1 MDNDKENKNEAK
13 DNHLPNNT
21 RIPIRP
27 KKHISQKFTTTFINQ
42 KGSIFS
48 DNLSKEIDKLRK
60 MKSNNEDINNIKKQS
75 NRIGSQK
82 DFTKIRK
89 NLGLSLYDS
98 IYLGGN
104 DFKNNKEI
112 INNYLSN
119 ISMYQPEE
127 NKYKL
132 IEKSI
137 QNKILDISMEI
148 FEKRKSNIE
157 SELSNESFKKK
168 KTNVKKLSKNSVL
181 YNSLDKNQKN
191 KSTHTFLT
199 NIQKTLSIRSNENN
213 KTFIMIKEQQLE
225 RNRKIRRIKVL
236 YDSFAEDESDEDIEE
251 EGFGL
256 SPESIFF
263 DIYDCI
269 MLICSLF
276 CLFYVPLRLAST
288 KLLIDNDEYLILSMI
303 YLSEIIYIF
312 DLLFGFFR
320 WYYNNE
326 LKLVKNNNMVI
337 KNYLLGNFLFDL
349 IEAIPFYTILKY
361 VYLNKEDNKSNI
373 LFNEYHFGLKIST
386 CLKALKIFKINN
398 RQNNRAFYFFS
409 QKSSDDYFSERIYQI
424 SIFSISTISV
434 LNIFICFHIYMAK
447 LSYPNWILSSKLQDK
462 PFIEI
467 YLASLYF
474 ILATMTSVG
483 YGDIVCISKEETI
496 YQIILLSIGI
506 VAYSWIIST
515 VGDYV
520 KNESRAT
527 IKYNKDVLQLEEI
540 RIAYPNMPFKLYNKI
555 HQHLEILLKQQEK
568 YDSNILINSLPYNLK
583 NKLIFEIHKEVIKK
597 FIFFNGCENSDF
609 ILKVITHFIP
619 LSSKKNAFLIKEGE
633 IIENIFFVKDGKIAL
648 EAAIDLDNIEESVER
663 YLEYQFEEISSVVES
678 EYENSIEKIIKE
690 DKIVEKK
697 PKIKNY
703 KDLFNLINKQTR
715 DIGDVS
721 YMHESHIEEE
731 IGKCDLNGE
740 GESFDI
746 GNYQFLRILDILKN
760 EHFGEL
766 YMFLNRPC
774 PLSLRVKSKKVDLF
788 LLRKKDASNI
798 RKDYPNIWK
807 RIDDKGMHNMKSIKA
822 LTKKVVNRY
831 CKFNGIIQEK
841 DIEQRSDHLFGYN
854 DAENDNNKE
863 RSRSRSLQMNSSN
876 NTSVNRKCKSNKKR
890 ISSVLSN
897 KLSLRSRK
905 NSDSFN
911 IFVKKNPRKTQTYK
925 PFQKGAFF
933 NKSRKSSLVES
944 KNTIKNN
951 DTSRRMS
958 KSNVLSRKKTLKL
971 KKKILNDSKE
981 INKSSQKGK
990 TVKHKDSLIKELN
1003 QSISSSLSFSQSGK
1017 SINEKLNK
1025 NNKNESQNIEVV
1037 KSQKKPPKKKPG
1049 IQTKT
1054 SHHHHNFNKVKNRN
1068 SFNNILFQLSKIQ
1081 EPHVNYQVSSTT
1093 FSTKNLY
1100 NNLVNIFDNK
1110 HQNISQ
1116 INNFNNNLTNYNNL
1130 VIANTNLLYQIPEIT
1145 NDKDG
1150 NSEFTKCKCAFCT
1163 PSKLTK
1169 ESIVKFEILASYKNI
1184 NLIAKGSYIKNDKF
1198 QKATQKFIKYYFS
1211 SLSKNKESIDNI
1223 NREDS
1228 SFNFSSFNSFSQEDS
1243 KIDKKKSKNSKLL
1256 QNNLDLM
1263 IKGKKS
1269 MKDNLSSKNSKNKKS
1284 SNYDY
1289 YSFKNRKKEID
1300 SEMKSAKN
1308 MNMNTDRAH
1317 KNILNICFDNND
1329 KNSIKLISDSK
1340 DNLFM
1345 KSDNRSNISDAYRNK
1360 DKLEDKNN
1368 FCNTYE
1374 EEYNNNINKLD
1385 LGKLN
1390 KKYNSDK
1397 IIDNT
1402 NCMSFGKHY
1411 LSKKIKVG
1419 QIRLENKNKNENIK
1433 GNSSK
1438 KVKENNSTEN
1448 IAEENNDDSYNFC
1461 LIY

>member
-1 MDNDKENKNEAK
+1 MDNDKINKNEEK
-13 DNHLPNNT
+13 DDHSSNKSKNLV
-21 RIPIRP
+21 RP
-27 KKHISQKFTTTFINQ
+27 KNHISQKFSTTLINQ
-42 KGSIFS
+42 KGPIFN
-48 DNLSKEIDKLRK
+48 DNLSKEMNKLKRI
-60 MKSNNEDINNIKKQS
+60 KSNNEVITNKIPKQNKEISSLKDIGK
-75 NRIGSQK
+75 
-82 DFTKIRK
+82 FRK

-98 IYLGGN
+98 MNLGGI
-104 DFKNNKEI
+104 DFKNKGIRANDI
-112 INNYLSN
+112 TCFLSN
-119 ISMYQPEE
+119 TSMYQPEE
-127 NKYKL
+127 TKYKL
-132 IEKSI
+132 IEKNL
-137 QNKILDISMEI
+137 QNRILDISMEI
-148 FEKRKSNIE
+148 FEHRKSKID
-157 SELSNESFKKK
+157 SELSNDSFKKK
-168 KTNVKKLSKNSVL
+168 KTKVRKLSKNSVL
-181 YNSLDKNQKN
+181 CNSTDKKQKN
-191 KSTHTFLT
+191 KSNHRLLST
-199 NIQKTLSIRSNENN
+199 IQKTLSIRSSENN
-213 KTFIMIKEQQLE
+213 NTFVMIKEQQLE
-225 RNRKIRRIKVL
+225 RNRKIRRTKIL
-236 YDSFAEDESDEDIEE
+236 YDSFAEDESDENIEE

-276 CLFYVPLRLAST
+276 SLFYVPLRLAST
-288 KLLIDNDEYLILSMI
+288 KLLINNDEYMILSLI
-303 YLSEIIYIF
+303 HLSEIIYIL

-361 VYLNKEDNKSNI
+361 VYLNKEENQSNI

-424 SIFSISTISV
+424 SIFSITTISV
-434 LNIFICFHIYMAK
+434 LNIFVCFHIYMAK

-555 HQHLEILLKQQEK
+555 HQHLERLVKQQEK
-568 YDSNILINSLPYNLK
+568 YDSNLLINSLPYNLK

-619 LSSKKNAFLIKEGE
+619 LSSKKGAFLIKEGE
-633 IIENIFFVKDGKIAL
+633 IIENIFYVKDGRLAL

-663 YLEYQFEEISSVVES
+663 YLEYQFEEISSIIES
-678 EYENSIEKIIKE
+678 EYENSIEKIIKQ
-690 DKIVEKK
+690 DKTAEKK

-703 KDLFNLINKQTR
+703 KDLFNIINKQTR
-715 DIGDVS
+715 DIGDIS

-740 GESFDI
+740 AEDFDI
-746 GNYQFLRILDILKN
+746 GNYQFLHILDILKN

-766 YMFLNRPC
+766 YMFLNKPC

-807 RIDDKGMHNMKSIKA
+807 RIDDKSMHNMKSIKA

-841 DIEQRSDHLFGYN
+841 DIEQRSEHLFGYN
-854 DAENDNNKE
+854 DPENNPNKE
-863 RSRSRSLQMNSSN
+863 ISKSHQMNSSN
-876 NTSVNRKCKSNKKR
+876 NNTSFNRTFKAKKR
-890 ISSVLSN
+890 MSSVINN
-897 KLSLRSRK
+897 KLSLHNRK
-905 NSDSFN
+905 NSESFN
-911 IFVKKNPRKTQTYK
+911 IFTKNNPRKTHTYK

-933 NKSRKSSLVES
+933 NRSRKSSLIES
-944 KNTIKNN
+944 KNTIKSNN
-951 DTSRRMS
+951 TSKRVS
-958 KSNVLSRKKTLKL
+958 KSNVLTRKKTLKL
-971 KKKILNDSKE
+971 KKKILNDSKDM
-981 INKSSQKGK
+981 NKPNKRGK
-990 TVKHKDSLIKELN
+990 TVRHKQSFINELN
-1003 QSISSSLSFSQSGK
+1003 KSISSSLSFSQSDK

-1025 NNKNESQNIEVV
+1025 NNNENQNIEDI
-1037 KSQKKPPKKKPG
+1037 KSQSELTKKLEEKQKIHTQSK
-1049 IQTKT
+1049 I
-1054 SHHHHNFNKVKNRN
+1054 SHHHHHNYNKIKNKN

-1081 EPHVNYQVSSTT
+1081 EPHVNCQVSSTT

-1110 HQNISQ
+1110 HQNIHQ

-1130 VIANTNLLYQIPEIT
+1130 VIANTNLLCQIPEMT
-1145 NDKDG
+1145 NSKSDG
-1150 NSEFTKCKCAFCT
+1150 SEFAKYKYPFFS

-1169 ESIVKFEILASYKNI
+1169 ESTVKLEILASYKNI
-1184 NLIAKGSYIKNDKF
+1184 NLMAKGSYIKNEKL
-1198 QKATQKFIKYYFS
+1198 QKATQKFINYFFVS
-1211 SLSKNKESIDNI
+1211 FSKKRESINI
-1223 NREDS
+1223 NINNINEEEFSYD
-1228 SFNFSSFNSFSQEDS
+1228 FSSFNSYLKEESIIDKKQS
-1243 KIDKKKSKNSKLL
+1243 KNSNFFQNNLDIKKKSKKNKKE
-1256 QNNLDLM
+1256 NFVK
-1263 IKGKKS
+1263 KGKK
-1269 MKDNLSSKNSKNKKS
+1269 
-1284 SNYDY
+1284 
-1289 YSFKNRKKEID
+1289 EI
-1300 SEMKSAKN
+1300 EIKMKSVK
-1308 MNMNTDRAH
+1308 NMNTDRIN
-1317 KNILNICFDNND
+1317 KKILNICFDNNE
-1329 KNSIKLISDSK
+1329 KNSKLMSDSK

-1345 KSDNRSNISDAYRNK
+1345 KSDNRSNLSEASHNK
-1360 DKLEDKNN
+1360 KKFEDKNN
-1368 FCNTYE
+1368 FCNTFE
-1374 EEYNNNINKLD
+1374 DEYNNNINNIYNIDLDKLS
-1385 LGKLN
+1385 KN
-1390 KKYNSDK
+1390 CHSDMV
-1397 IIDNT
+1397 IDSSNF
-1402 NCMSFGKHY
+1402 MSFGKHF
-1411 LSKKIKVG
+1411 LSKQLKLG
-1419 QIRLENKNKNENIK
+1419 QIRIEDKNKNENIK
-1433 GNSSK
+1433 RSSSK
-1438 KVKENNSTEN
+1438 KIKRINTSKSMVETNNEYK
-1448 IAEENNDDSYNFC
+1448 YNFC